1 MSEVAERRLR
11 EQCEKKIDELGLP
24 YRFTTRQFCD
34 AIADRRGKGII
45 FNPLPDFVISGG
57 VCGMRVETQTSD
69 VIFYAQGISV
79 HHQRHI
85 LAHELSHV
93 YCDHP
98 GRLVA
103 DSDTGELFRASGRT
117 GYSTG
122 EEREA
127 EIMASLVRRRIY
139 QDRDAPPRRPETSP
153 ARWDALFAQPFP
165 TAWRRGR

>member
-1 MSEVAERRLR
+1 MCMSEVAERRLW
-11 EQCEKKIDELGLP
+11 EQCEAKIDELGLP

-34 AIADRRGKGII
+34 AIADRRGKAITI
-45 FNPLPDFVISGG
+45 SPLPDFAIPGG

-69 VIFYAQGISV
+69 LIFYAQGISV

-98 GRLVA
+98 GSLVA
-103 DSDTGELFRASGRT
+103 DAFRASGRT
-117 GYSTG
+117 RYSTD

-165 TAWRRGR
+165 TAWGRGR